1 MPMKKTFVIL
11 TMLVLVSLS
20 AFCRKKN
27 KEGQYSDSQQPTV
40 ISSASATSHYSGSN
54 CMSCHNG
61 TDAFA
66 FSIAGTLYDST
77 KTNVYAGGTVEIYS
91 GANGQGTLIVS
102 LVSDK
107 NGNFYTTEQVNLSS
121 GVYPSVK
128 NMHGMMMHMPQPTT
142 SGACNSCHTQGGTA
156 PPIWVP

>member
-1 MPMKKTFVIL
+1 MQKAFITLAIG
-11 TMLVLVSLS
+11 VLVGLS
-20 AFCRKKN
+20 AFCRKKDN
-27 KEGQYSDSQQPTV
+27 EVQDSDNGQSPV
-40 ISSASATSHYSGSN
+40 VSSATATSHYSGKN

-77 KTNVYAGGTVEIYS
+77 KTNVYVGGTIEIYT
-91 GANGQGTLIVS
+91 GVNGQGTLIVS

-121 GVYPSVK
+121 GVYPSAK

-142 SGACNSCHTQGGTA
+142 SGACNSCHSQGGTA

>member
-1 MPMKKTFVIL
+1 MRKALTIL
-11 TMLVLVSLS
+11 TIGVLVGLS
-20 AFCRKKN
+20 AFCRKED
-27 KEGQYSDSQQPTV
+27 KEGQDSDGQQPTV
-40 ISSASATSHYSGSN
+40 VSSASATSHYSGKN

-77 KTNVYAGGTVEIYS
+77 KTNVYVGGTVEIYTGS
-91 GANGQGTLIVS
+91 NGQGTLIVS